1 MSSIKLLG
9 QDWKPDDWKN
19 RDYIARAY
27 NAKGYTKVT
36 PEHAWVQMYIDAMKG
51 QNAHLP
57 GSGEINTIEDVINH
71 IEDTPEGTI
80 PGSEWFRGEGKFE
93 DSEGNRSLDYQ
104 YLPSYMGKKDLTS
117 GFNISFKKQFKD
129 AAPPPDPEKGQFNSV
144 ADIPKFYEGPQP
156 VIQNV
161 SANGYVTY
169 EPVTQAMLDEYNS
182 GGVTATD
189 FSTGETMKILGGG
202 TLATE
207 AATQTSY
214 WNIKDYA
221 GFQDSGLVF
230 DYNTNDWRPI
240 TDSERTDV
248 NFAGQSLNLFTGNL
262 WDNEK
267 GAVSSS
273 ITDFYGGQAEP
284 VEDSPQTQVE
294 DVYESDHAGGKWES
308 KNTIADDVDLSDEA
322 LDANVLK
329 FNNEELATVNTGPS
343 SSELKDTI
351 NTMLNPE
358 TETLETD
365 QAIIRDSTLRDKIDL
380 TTAGT
385 FERDGQETSVP
396 FDAITEGTEDKAY
409 TTGADVTSFDIASS
423 GAQGAIEKAG
433 KIASRI
439 RTESERPDI
448 AEGPIPGKPAEGVR
462 MKRSQAAK
470 NRQGLLG
477 TGQFR
482 RTKDAEY
489 TK

>member
-1 MSSIKLLG
+1 MSSVKLLG
-9 QDWKPDDWKN
+9 QDWKPDDWKD

-36 PEHAWVQMYIDAMKG
+36 PEHAWVQMYIDAMNNTFGKS
-51 QNAHLP
+51 NYLP
-57 GSGEINTIEDVINH
+57 GSEDINSIEDVINH

-80 PGSEWFRGEGKFE
+80 PGSEWFRGKGNTE
-93 DSEGNRSLDYQ
+93 DRAGEVSAQFQ
-104 YLPSYMGKKDLTS
+104 YLPEYMGRKDLS
-117 GFNISFKKQFKD
+117 SQKGGLNIDFTKQVKD

-161 SANGYVTY
+161 SSNGYVTY
-169 EPVTQAMLDEYNS
+169 EPVTQ
-182 GGVTATD
+182 
-189 FSTGETMKILGGG
+189 STIDDYRSSRWVGDDVIDST
-202 TLATE
+202 T
-207 AATQTSY
+207 Y
-214 WNIKDYA
+214 WNIKDYE
-221 GFQDSGLVF
+221 GYQGSGLVF
-230 DYNTNDWRPI
+230 DYNTNNWRPI

-273 ITDFYGGQAEP
+273 ITDFYSGQAEP

-294 DVYESDHAGGKWES
+294 DLYESEHAGGKWES

-329 FNNEELATVNTGPS
+329 FNNEEIATVNTGPS

-351 NTMLNPE
+351 NTMLTPE

-385 FERDGQETSVP
+385 FERDGQETNVS

-439 RTESERPDI
+439 RTEFERPDI